1 MKDRFKTLSL
11 LLFNLL
17 QLLYILNP
25 VSENK
30 LETQLS
36 PKKKNKNPTTL
47 MHWVSARDAPGITC
61 SVVVTWGSGELELQ
75 H

>member
-25 VSENK
+25 VSKNK

-36 PKKKNKNPTTL
+36 PKKKEPNNFHALGFSESRPW
-47 MHWVSARDAPGITC
+47 HH
-61 SVVVTWGSGELELQ
+61 LQ
-75 H
+75 CGGNLGVRRT